1 MRLSVL
7 HVFTCLGLDLNQD
20 LDLLWFFPGAQPVCL
35 GHYLAPMSTPAP
47 VSEYPTSTLGLSD
60 NPRSKPP
67 TPKLLDLVREPCDC
81 SYPKCVGRDTR
92 RKCGTSLIFGLG
104 LES

>member
-1 MRLSVL
+1 MSLLVS
-7 HVFTCLGLDLNQD
+7 GLDLNQGPN
-20 LDLLWFFPGAQPVCL
+20 LLWILPGAQPVCL
-35 GHYLAPMSTPAP
+35 GHYLAPMSTPVP
-47 VSEYPTSTLGLSD
+47 VSGYPTSTLGLSD

-81 SYPKCVGRDTR
+81 SYPKCAVRDTR

>member
-1 MRLSVL
+1 MAQDGVRSPS
-7 HVFTCLGLDLNQD
+7 TKTSRRKD

-67 TPKLLDLVREPCDC
+67 TGVVARPGANR
-81 SYPKCVGRDTR
+81 
-92 RKCGTSLIFGLG
+92 
-104 LES
+104 